1 MIHNLKIVF
10 RHLSRQK
17 LNTSLHIIGLTLGL
31 SVCLIIV
38 LFIRYEL
45 SFDAYH
51 ENANRTYRVISKWTE
66 GNGEVNTH
74 YSTPFPLANA
84 IRTEMSGVERVS
96 FAHPPYVK
104 IVEISSEKKFIDE
117 RILAV
122 EADYPE
128 ILTIETLKGDLY
140 KTLRTPYQAAI
151 TESTAKRFFGNED
164 PIGKTFSLKIRE
176 NFEFTIG
183 ALIRDFPGNTHLPA
197 SILVSHSYNE
207 NFLKPNLNG
216 WTYVSGTETLLV
228 ASKDADLSVLS
239 AQLKSIADQH
249 INGNRKGDREG
260 RSDFELQPMNDI
272 HFNTSLAGG
281 GGWVQAISIS
291 WLWFFAIIG
300 SAVLILACINFINLS
315 TAQAITRAK
324 EVGVRKS
331 VGAGRFNLIVQF
343 LYEAWILTIISG
355 ILALAIAQL
364 VLPSINTLL
373 DKTILFELTN
383 SPLLLSALLG
393 ATVLIGLLAGMYPAW
408 FISKYNPSITLKAGS
423 TTSGDHGSA
432 WLRKSL
438 VVAQFSISI
447 GLLIALLVIAEQV
460 NYLRSKNLGFNKDN
474 IINVGI
480 EPRTNKQGLFR
491 NELEKNSQIKDVSFA
506 TATPSSQSHWGTIM
520 NRVGRED
527 PSRKSVTLIFGD
539 DRFCKMY
546 DLQLLAGRFLE
557 ASDTNYVARSVAEKD
572 QIMKAVVNEQLI
584 RELEFKSN
592 EAAIGERIWIGWN
605 SGNVEIVG
613 IVRDF
618 NTGSLHD
625 AIKPA
630 LITPSPRDYEQAG
643 IKIEANSDLPE
654 TLAAIE
660 AAWKSAYPEGIFSY
674 KFLDEQI
681 DAFYKAEERLF
692 TLFKIFSG
700 LAMFISCLGL
710 WGLATFA
717 AQSRTKE
724 IGIRKVLGASVNRI
738 VILLSKDF
746 LLLVLAAMIIATPL
760 AWYGMNQWLQ
770 NYAFRIDVSLRVI
783 GFTGIIA
790 VLIAI
795 ITVSSQAIK
804 AALSNPVESL
814 KNE

>member
-1 MIHNLKIVF
+1 MIQNIKIIF

-31 SVCLIIV
+31 SVCLIIA

-66 GNGEVNTH
+66 GNGDVNTH
-74 YSTPFPLANA
+74 FSTPFPLANA

-96 FAHPPYVK
+96 FAHPPYLK
-104 IVEISSEKKFIDE
+104 IVEVGEKKFMAE

-128 ILTIETLKGDLY
+128 ILNIEILKGDLY
-140 KTLRTPYQAAI
+140 KTLKTPYQAAI
-151 TESTAKRFFGNED
+151 TESTAKKFFGSEE
-164 PIGKTFSLKIRE
+164 PIGKTFSLNIGE

-197 SILVSHSYNE
+197 SLLVSHSYNE

-228 ASKDADLSVLS
+228 TTENADLSVLT
-239 AQLKSIADQH
+239 AQLKSIADKH
-249 INGNRKGDREG
+249 INENRNGIEG
-260 RSDFELQPMNDI
+260 RSDFELQPLKEI
-272 HFNTSLAGG
+272 HFNTTVAGG
-281 GGWVQAISIS
+281 GEWVQAISIS

-300 SAVLILACINFINLS
+300 AAVLILACINFINLS

-331 VGAGRFNLIVQF
+331 VGAGRFNLIIQF
-343 LYEAWILTIISG
+343 LSEAWILTSISG
-355 ILALAIAQL
+355 ILAIAIAQL

-373 DKTILFELTN
+373 DKDILFELTN
-383 SPLLLSALLG
+383 SPLLLSSLLVMI
-393 ATVLIGLLAGMYPAW
+393 TLIGLFAGLYPAW
-408 FISKYNPSITLKAGS
+408 FISKYNPSLTLKAGS
-423 TTSGDHGSA
+423 TTSGDHGSV
-432 WLRKSL
+432 WLRKGL
-438 VVAQFSISI
+438 VVVQFSISI

-460 NYLRSKNLGFNKDN
+460 DYLRSKNLGFSKDN
-474 IINVGI
+474 IINVEI
-480 EPRTNKQGLFR
+480 EPRSNKQTLFQ
-491 NELEKNSQIKDVSFA
+491 NELRKIAQVKDVAFA
-506 TATPSSQSHWGTIM
+506 TATPSSQSHWGTRM
-520 NRVGRED
+520 NRAGRED
-527 PSRKSVTLIFGD
+527 PSKKEVTLIFGD

-557 ASDTNYVARSVAEKD
+557 TSDSNYVSQSIVMED
-572 QIMKAVVNEQLI
+572 QIMKAVVNEQLV
-584 RELEFKSN
+584 RELDFKSN
-592 EAAIGERIWIGWN
+592 EAAIGEHFWVGWN
-605 SGNVEIVG
+605 SGHVEIVG
-613 IVRDF
+613 VVQDF
-618 NTGSLHD
+618 NTGSLHQV
-625 AIKPA
+625 IKPA
-630 LITPSPRDYEQAG
+630 LITPSPKDYEQAG
-643 IKIEANSDLPE
+643 IKIEGNSNIPE

-660 AAWKSAYPEGIFSY
+660 AAWKTAYPQGIFSY
-674 KFLDEQI
+674 KFLDDQI

-692 TLFKIFSG
+692 ALFKIFSG
-700 LAMFISCLGL
+700 LAMLISCLGL

-770 NYAFRIDVSLRVI
+770 NYAFRINISWWII
-783 GFTGIIA
+783 GLTGMVA

-804 AALSNPVESL
+804 AAFSNPVDSL
-814 KNE
+814 RSE

>member
-1 MIHNLKIVF
+1 MVQNIKIIF

-31 SVCLIIV
+31 SVCLIIA
-38 LFIRYEL
+38 LFIQYEL

-51 ENANRTYRVISKWTE
+51 KNASRTYRVISKWTE
-66 GNGEVNTH
+66 GNSNVNTH
-74 YSTPFPLANA
+74 FSTPFPLANA

-96 FAHPPYVK
+96 FAHPPYLK
-104 IVEISSEKKFIDE
+104 IVEVGEKKFMAE

-128 ILTIETLKGDLY
+128 ILNIEILKGDLY
-140 KTLRTPYQAAI
+140 KTLRAPYQAAI
-151 TESTAKRFFGNED
+151 TESTAKKFFGTED
-164 PIGKTFSLKIRE
+164 PIGKTFSLNMGE

-183 ALIRDFPGNTHLPA
+183 ALINDFPGNTHLPA

-228 ASKDADLSVLS
+228 AAENANLSVLT
-239 AQLKSIADQH
+239 AQLKSIADKH
-249 INGNRKGDREG
+249 INANGSEG

-272 HFNTSLAGG
+272 HFNTSVAGG
-281 GGWVQAISIS
+281 GEWVPAISRS

-300 SAVLILACINFINLS
+300 AAVLILACINFINLS

-331 VGAGRFNLIVQF
+331 VGAGRFNLIIQF
-343 LYEAWILTIISG
+343 LSEAWILTFISG
-355 ILALAIAQL
+355 ILAIAIAQL
-364 VLPSINTLL
+364 LLPSINTLL
-373 DKTILFELTN
+373 DKKILFELTS
-383 SPLLLSALLG
+383 SPFLLSSLLVMI
-393 ATVLIGLLAGMYPAW
+393 TLIGLLAGLYPAW
-408 FISKYNPSITLKAGS
+408 FISKYNPSLTLKAGS
-423 TTSGDHGSA
+423 TTSGDHGSI
-432 WLRKSL
+432 WLRKGL
-438 VVAQFSISI
+438 VIVQFSISI

-460 NYLRSKNLGFNKDN
+460 DYLRSKNLGFSKDN
-474 IINVGI
+474 IINVEI
-480 EPRTNKQGLFR
+480 EPRSNKQTLFQ
-491 NELEKNSQIKDVSFA
+491 NELRKISQVKDVAFA
-506 TATPSSQSHWGTIM
+506 TATPSSQSHWGTRM

-527 PSRKSVTLIFGD
+527 PSRKEVTLIFGD
-539 DRFCKMY
+539 GQFCKMY

-557 ASDTNYVARSVAEKD
+557 TSDSNYVSQSIVMED
-572 QIMKAVVNEQLI
+572 QIMKAVVNEQLV
-584 RELEFKSN
+584 RELDFKSN
-592 EAAIGERIWIGWN
+592 EAAIGEHFWVGWN
-605 SGNVEIVG
+605 SGHVEIVG
-613 IVRDF
+613 VVRDF
-618 NTGSLHD
+618 NTGSLHQV
-625 AIKPA
+625 IKPA

-643 IKIEANSDLPE
+643 IKIEGNSNVPE

-660 AAWKSAYPEGIFSY
+660 GAWKTAYPQGIFSY
-674 KFLDEQI
+674 KFLDDQI

-700 LAMFISCLGL
+700 LAMLISCLGL

-717 AQSRTKE
+717 AQSRAKE

-746 LLLVLAAMIIATPL
+746 LLLVLIAMIIATPL

-770 NYAFRIDVSLRVI
+770 NYAFRINISWWII
-783 GFTGIIA
+783 GLTGMIA

-795 ITVSSQAIK
+795 TTVSSQAIK
-804 AALSNPVESL
+804 AAFSNPVDSL
-814 KNE
+814 RSE

>member
-1 MIHNLKIVF
+1 MIHNIKIVF

-31 SVCLIIV
+31 SVCLIIA

-51 ENANRTYRVISKWTE
+51 KNANRTYRVISKWTE
-66 GNGEVNTH
+66 ANGEVNTH

-96 FAHPPYVK
+96 FAHPPYAK
-104 IVEISSEKKFIDE
+104 IVEVSAEKKFINE

-122 EADYPE
+122 ESDYPE
-128 ILTIETLKGDLY
+128 ILTIETIKGDLY

-151 TESTAKRFFGNED
+151 TESTAKQIFGNED
-164 PIGKTFSLKIRE
+164 PIGKTFSIKIRE

-183 ALIRDFPGNTHLPA
+183 ALIKDFPGNTHLPA
-197 SILVSHSYNE
+197 SILVSHSYHE
-207 NFLKPNLNG
+207 NFLKANLDG

-228 ASKDADLSVLS
+228 ASENTDLSVLA
-239 AQLKSIADQH
+239 AQLKSIADKY
-249 INGNRKGDREG
+249 INASRNGKEG
-260 RSDFELQPMNDI
+260 RSDFELQPMNEI

-281 GGWVQAISIS
+281 GQWVQAISMS
-291 WLWFFAIIG
+291 WLWFFASIG
-300 SAVLILACINFINLS
+300 VAVLILACINFINLS

-343 LYEAWILTIISG
+343 LSEAWVLTFISG
-355 ILALAIAQL
+355 IFAIAIAQL
-364 VLPSINTLL
+364 AMPSINTVL
-373 DKTILFELTN
+373 DKNILFELTN
-383 SPLLLSALLG
+383 SPLLLLSLL
-393 ATVLIGLLAGMYPAW
+393 AAIILIGLFAGMYPAW
-408 FISKYNPSITLKAGS
+408 LISKYNPSLTLKAGS
-423 TTSGDHGSA
+423 TTSGNHGSA

-447 GLLIALLVIAEQV
+447 GLLIALLVIAKQV
-460 NYLRSKNLGFNKDN
+460 NYLRSKNLGFTKDN
-474 IINVGI
+474 IINVEI
-480 EPRTNKQGLFR
+480 QPRINKQGLFK
-491 NELEKNSQIKDVSFA
+491 NELEKIGQVEDVAFA

-527 PSRKSVTLIFGD
+527 PSRKEVTLIFGD

-546 DLQLLAGRFLE
+546 GLQLLAGRFLE
-557 ASDTNYVARSVAEKD
+557 ASDTNYIAQSIAEKD
-572 QIMKAVVNEQLI
+572 QIMKAVVNDQLV
-584 RELEFKSN
+584 RDLEFKSN
-592 EAAIGERIWIGWN
+592 EAAIGERVWIGWN

-613 IVRDF
+613 VVADF
-618 NTGSLHD
+618 NTGTLHEV
-625 AIKPA
+625 IKPV
-630 LITPSPRDYEQAG
+630 LITTNPRDYEQAG
-643 IKIEANSDLPE
+643 IKIEANSNVPE

-660 AAWKSAYPEGIFSY
+660 AAWKTAYPNGIFSF

-681 DAFYKAEERLF
+681 DAFYKAEEKLF

-700 LAMFISCLGL
+700 LAMLISCLGL

-746 LLLVLAAMIIATPL
+746 LLLVVAAMVIATPL
-760 AWYGMNQWLQ
+760 AWYGMDQWLQ
-770 NYAFRIDVSLRVI
+770 NYAFRITVSWGII
-783 GFTGIIA
+783 GLTGIVA
-790 VLIAI
+790 LLIAI

-814 KNE
+814 RTE

>member
-1 MIHNLKIVF
+1 MIQNIKIIF

-31 SVCLIIV
+31 SVCLIIA
-38 LFIRYEL
+38 LFIRYEI

-51 ENANRTYRVISKWTE
+51 ENASRTYRVISKWTE
-66 GNGEVNTH
+66 GNGDVNTH
-74 YSTPFPLANA
+74 FSTPFPLANA

-104 IVEISSEKKFIDE
+104 IVEVSAEKKFMAE

-128 ILTIETLKGDLY
+128 ILNIETLKGDLH
-140 KTLRTPYQAAI
+140 KTLQAPYQAAI
-151 TESTAKRFFGNED
+151 TESTAKKFFGSED
-164 PIGKTFSLKIRE
+164 PIGKTLSLKMDG

-183 ALIRDFPGNTHLPA
+183 ALIKDFPGNTHLPA

-207 NFLKPNLNG
+207 NFLKSNLNG

-228 ASKDADLSVLS
+228 VSENADLSVLT
-239 AQLKSIADQH
+239 AQLKSIADKH
-249 INGNRKGDREG
+249 INANRNGIEG
-260 RSDFELQPMNDI
+260 RSDFELQPMSDI
-272 HFNTSLAGG
+272 HFNTTIAGG
-281 GGWVQAISIS
+281 GEWVQAISMS

-300 SAVLILACINFINLS
+300 GAVLILACINFINLS
-315 TAQAITRAK
+315 TAQSITRAK

-331 VGAGRFNLIVQF
+331 VGAGRLNLIIQV
-343 LYEAWILTIISG
+343 LSEAWFLTLISG
-355 ILALAIAQL
+355 ILAIAIAQL

-373 DKTILFELTN
+373 DKKILFELTS
-383 SPLLLSALLG
+383 SPLLLLSLLIV
-393 ATVLIGLLAGMYPAW
+393 TTSIGLLAGLYPAW
-408 FISKYNPSITLKAGS
+408 FISKYNPSLTLKAGS
-423 TTSGDHGSA
+423 TTSGDHGSV
-432 WLRKSL
+432 WLRKGL
-438 VVAQFSISI
+438 VVVQFSISI
-447 GLLIALLVIAEQV
+447 GLLIALLVISEQV
-460 NYLRSKNLGFNKDN
+460 NYLRSKNLGFSKDN
-474 IINVGI
+474 IINVEI
-480 EPRTNKQGLFR
+480 EPRSNKQTLFQ
-491 NELEKNSQIKDVSFA
+491 NELRKIAQVKDVAFA
-506 TATPSSQSHWGTIM
+506 TATPSSQSHWGTRM
-520 NRVGRED
+520 NRAGRED
-527 PSRKSVTLIFGD
+527 PSRKEVTLIFGD
-539 DRFCKMY
+539 GQFCKMY

-557 ASDTNYVARSVAEKD
+557 TSDSNYVSQSIVMED
-572 QIMKAVVNEQLI
+572 QIMKAVVNEQLV
-584 RELEFKSN
+584 RELDFKSN
-592 EAAIGERIWIGWN
+592 EAAIGEHFWVGWN
-605 SGNVEIVG
+605 SGHVEIVG
-613 IVRDF
+613 VVRDF
-618 NTGSLHD
+618 NTGSLHQV
-625 AIKPA
+625 IKPA

-643 IKIEANSDLPE
+643 IKIEGNSNVPE

-660 AAWKSAYPEGIFSY
+660 GAWKTAYPQGIFSY
-674 KFLDEQI
+674 KFLDDQI

-700 LAMFISCLGL
+700 LAMLISCLGL

-770 NYAFRIDVSLRVI
+770 NYAFRINISWWII
-783 GFTGIIA
+783 GLTGMVA

-804 AALSNPVESL
+804 AAFSNPVDSL
-814 KNE
+814 RSE